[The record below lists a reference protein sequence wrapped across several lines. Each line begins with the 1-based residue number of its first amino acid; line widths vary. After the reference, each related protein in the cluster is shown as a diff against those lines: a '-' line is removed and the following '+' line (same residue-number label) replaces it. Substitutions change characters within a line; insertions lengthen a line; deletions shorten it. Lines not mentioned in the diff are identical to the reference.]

1 MVGAKQID
9 TIIAVKIEIILV
21 KRLTFMLYF
30 KIGETETTETP
41 STGHDCK
48 LHCDRR
54 LRVTSRRW
62 IKFA

>member
-1 MVGAKQID
+1 MIRAKQID
-9 TIIAVKIEIILV
+9 IVIAVKIEVILV
-21 KRLTFMLYF
+21 KRLTFMPCF

-54 LRVTSRRW
+54 LRVTSR
-62 IKFA
+62 